1 MTPTQQKIIISY
13 PTYEKFM
20 DNFKPAQLL
29 VTYANITTISRSVA
43 VRVPRLMLEDINDT
57 YSSPKMNAGVSY
69 VKSWL
74 DFLNK
79 FSNLNKQLTE
89 TESVAF
95 MIYTGHKRF
104 YLTDMKIIFEKIM
117 RCEYGIFYGSVDA
130 PRILGAFTQYAMER
144 ESTLKS
150 INENCT
156 RQVQEFMDPMYKAA
170 TLRINPKIAE
180 IMDEDEKLKEKQR
193 LWAIENIRLD
203 KIRDD
208 FAEETLKKI
217 Q

>member
-1 MTPTQQKIIISY
+1 MTPTQQKIIIAY
-13 PTYEKFM
+13 PTYAKFL
-20 DNFKPAQLL
+20 DDYKPAQLL
-29 VTYANITTISRSVA
+29 VTYADINTISKSVA
-43 VRVPRLMLEDINDT
+43 VINPRLMLEDINMA
-57 YSSPKMNAGVSY
+57 YSTDKLNAGVAY

-95 MIYTGHKRF
+95 MIYNGHKSF

-130 PRILGAFTQYAMER
+130 PRILGAFTQYAQDR
-144 ESTLKS
+144 EVTLKT

-156 RQVQEFMDPMYKAA
+156 RQVKDYMEPMYKAA
-170 TLRINPKIAE
+170 TLRINPQIEGINDA
-180 IMDEDEKLKEKQR
+180 DEQLKEKQR
-193 LWAIENIRLD
+193 LWGIENIRLN
-203 KIRDD
+203 KIRDT

-217 Q
+217 V